1 MAETKVNLKQ
11 LTNWGIIIL
20 IAVFSASATSSLQ
33 KDTDARNDS
42 KTIAIQQVQ
51 INGLLQNQTDI
62 LKLIETMSKSES
74 ETHDNV
80 LILMTQ
86 HGLKPSVRP

>member
-1 MAETKVNLKQ
+1 MAETTFNLKQ

-33 KDTDARNDS
+33 KDSDARNDS

-51 INGLLQNQTDI
+51 INGLLENQTNI
-62 LKLIETMSKSES
+62 LHLIETMNGNISDI
-74 ETHDNV
+74 HDNV
-80 LILMTQ
+80 LTLMITNKV
-86 HGLKPSVRP
+86 KPVKP